1 MATIYKQGGADRLM
15 PEIVT
20 ATPLHEINSTAYAVK
35 LEYRFEDSLHGSVV
49 VAFREDGDPIPTN
62 VEQVKAHIKT
72 AFTDIEPHFS
82 MEWTNRKVQTPA
94 KGRPLST
101 EVSIAEKIV

>member
-1 MATIYKQGGADRLM
+1 MAAIYRQGGADRLL
-15 PEIVT
+15 PEIVS

-62 VEQVKAHIKT
+62 VEQVKAHVDLGV
-72 AFTDIEPHFS
+72 TDIEPHFS

-101 EVSIAEKIV
+101 EDSIEEKII

>member
-1 MATIYKQGGADRLM
+1 MAVIYKSGGADRLL
-15 PEIVT
+15 PEIVE
-20 ATPLHEINSTAYAVK
+20 AAPLHAINSTAYAVK
-35 LEYRFEDSLHGSVV
+35 LEYRYEDSLHGSVV

-62 VEQVKAHIKT
+62 VEQVKAHVDLGV
-72 AFTDIEPHFS
+72 TDTEPHFS

-101 EVSIAEKIV
+101 EVSIEEKII